1 MTDVQL
7 LALIGETL
15 DVEDD
20 ICGAVCSRR
29 KNGDKIAVWTK
40 TKNSE
45 DLIMAIGCVDA
56 SLCSNVVRC
65 SCRVREARS
74 QGEVLRC
81 KVHVL

>member
-1 MTDVQL
+1 MELTIADIQL

-40 TKNSE
+40 TKNNE
-45 DLIMAIGCVDA
+45 ELIMAIGCVDA
-56 SLCSNVVRC
+56 SLCSNVVQL
-65 SCRVREARS
+65 SCRAREA
-74 QGEVLRC
+74 
-81 KVHVL
+81 